1 MSTVYICEGKRRIRT
16 EQNGPLFFL
25 MIPGVFSHGQ
35 FKVFFQYMI
44 SIEFSSQE
52 VYFLLHRSNK
62 PNPYP
67 IIDNAGMTLL
77 SHFFFHFYWSIVAI
91 QCYVSF
97 CCTAKWISYCCL
109 LLFSHSVMSD
119 SATPWTTVRQASL
132 SFTIYRSLLK
142 LMFIESMMPS
152 NHLVLCRPLLLLPS
166 IFPSI
171 GVFSNE
177 LALCIRWPK
186 Y

>member
-1 MSTVYICEGKRRIRT
+1 MREKRIRT

-67 IIDNAGMTLL
+67 ILDDAGMTLL
-77 SHFFFHFYWSIVAI
+77 SHFFFI
-91 QCYVSF
+91 
-97 CCTAKWISYCCL
+97 
-109 LLFSHSVMSD
+109 
-119 SATPWTTVRQASL
+119 
-132 SFTIYRSLLK
+132 
-142 LMFIESMMPS
+142 FIEVSLQYNVMLVSAVQQSESVIAVCYCSVTQLCLTLCYPMNCSTPGFPCPS
-152 NHLVLCRPLLLLPS
+152 PSTRACSNSCPLS
-166 IFPSI
+166 Q
-171 GVFSNE
+171 
-177 LALCIRWPK
+177 
-186 Y
+186 